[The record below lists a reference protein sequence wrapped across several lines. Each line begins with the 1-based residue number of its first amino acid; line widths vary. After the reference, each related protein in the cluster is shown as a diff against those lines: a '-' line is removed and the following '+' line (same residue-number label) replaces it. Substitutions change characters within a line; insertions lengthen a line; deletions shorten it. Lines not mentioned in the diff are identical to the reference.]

1 MDARALLQA
10 TATAYGRLRTLDAE
24 IRVSND
30 TDEGATG
37 SHYRVKALYAAPDR
51 YRFETVG
58 KRADVT
64 VTSGAEALHY
74 WAAMKQFRRS
84 SAVSTSQIKGLFN
97 PDFPGGVAYLFPRI
111 AEKIANVEVV
121 RKELAESNGTH
132 VHCVVLAVS
141 YDSLGHAPW
150 MPMGPVSFWISS
162 ETGLVL
168 RMECTSSRRAPA
180 EDEITI
186 TRQTLEF
193 VRLVVNES
201 IDSSMFVLEPPKGA
215 LDTSNPAAPGC
226 FTGTGSG
233 GSGGGYAEVRP
244 DGSRF
249 ERRSSSTWIGETLVE
264 SSKMKIHGLTLECDR
279 RYIFS
284 DDKKDLRIEETV
296 SGPLGENK
304 LVHTIPLERKT

>member
-1 MDARALLQA
+1 MEARALLQA
-10 TATAYGRLRTLDAE
+10 TATAYAGLRTLDAE
-24 IRVSND
+24 IRVSNE

-58 KRADVT
+58 KRADVI
-64 VTSGAEALHY
+64 VTNEAESLHY
-74 WAAMKQFRRS
+74 WAGMKQFRRS
-84 SAVSTSQIKGLFN
+84 SSPVSSSQIRGLFN

-111 AEKIANVEVV
+111 AEKIANVEIV
-121 RKELAESNGTH
+121 REELAESNGTH
-132 VHCVVLAVS
+132 VHCVVLEAS

-150 MPMGPVSFWISS
+150 MATGPVSFWINS

-168 RMECTSSRRAPA
+168 RMECASSRRAPA

-193 VRLVVNES
+193 MRLVANES
-201 IDSSMFVLEPPKGA
+201 IDSSMFVFEPPKGA
-215 LDTSNPAAPGC
+215 LDMSNPAAPGC
-226 FTGTGSG
+226 FIGTGGGG
-233 GSGGGYAEVRP
+233 GSAHVRP

-264 SSKMKIHGLTLECDR
+264 SSKMKIHGLTLEFDR
-279 RYIFS
+279 RYSFS
-284 DDKKDLRIEETV
+284 DDKRDLRIEETV
-296 SGPLGENK
+296 SGPLGESK
-304 LVHTIPLERKT
+304 LVHSIPLERKT